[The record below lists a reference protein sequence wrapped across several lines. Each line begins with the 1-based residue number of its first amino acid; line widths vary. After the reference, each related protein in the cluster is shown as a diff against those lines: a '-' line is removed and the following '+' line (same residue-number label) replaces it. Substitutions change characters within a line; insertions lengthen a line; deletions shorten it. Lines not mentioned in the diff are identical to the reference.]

1 VAGAADGGGEVT
13 MVGAGRRAGVW
24 LWIAAVLAVLVGVAS
39 LRYLALGPAAAPAN
53 VASNAFARSG
63 VLVVH
68 AGFASVALILGA
80 FQLFPRFRARW
91 PAWHRRAGTV
101 YVVVCLIAGFAGLVL
116 AAGTSS
122 GPIAM
127 AGFGLLAIL
136 WIFFTANAWRLA
148 RARDFV
154 RHRRWMI
161 RSYALTFAAVTLRL
175 YLPAALMAQL
185 DLLVSYRAIAF
196 LCWVPNL
203 IVAELWLRR
212 DASLRTSPPLAESSR
227 TPG

>member
-1 VAGAADGGGEVT
+1 MRA
-13 MVGAGRRAGVW
+13 AGVW
-24 LWIAAVLAVLVGVAS
+24 LWIAAVLAVLIGLTS
-39 LRYLALGPAAAPAN
+39 LRYLVLGPAAAPAN
-53 VASNAFARSG
+53 IASNAFARTG

-68 AGFASVALILGA
+68 AGFASIALILGA

-101 YVVVCLIAGFAGLVL
+101 YVVACLAGGIAGLVL
-116 AAGTSS
+116 AAGSSS
-122 GPIAM
+122 GPIAV
-127 AGFGLLAIL
+127 AGFGLLAVL
-136 WIFFTANAWRLA
+136 WIGFTANAWRLA

-161 RSYALTFAAVTLRL
+161 RSYSLTFAAVTLRL

-185 DLLVSYRAIAF
+185 DGLASYRAIAF

-203 IVAELWLRR
+203 IVAELWLRQ
-212 DASLRTSPPLAESSR
+212 DPIVRTSPPSVAPAR

>member
-1 VAGAADGGGEVT
+1 MRA
-13 MVGAGRRAGVW
+13 AGVW
-24 LWIAAVLAVLVGVAS
+24 LWIAAVLAVLIGLTS
-39 LRYLALGPAAAPAN
+39 LRYLVLGPAAAPAN
-53 VASNAFARSG
+53 IASNAFARTG

-68 AGFASVALILGA
+68 AGFASIALILGA

-91 PAWHRRAGTV
+91 PAWHRRAGTF
-101 YVVVCLIAGFAGLVL
+101 YVVACLAGGIAGLVL
-116 AAGTSS
+116 AAGSSS
-122 GPIAM
+122 GPIAV
-127 AGFGLLAIL
+127 AGFGLLAVL
-136 WIFFTANAWRLA
+136 WIGFTANAWRLA

-161 RSYALTFAAVTLRL
+161 RSYSLTFAAVTLRL

-185 DLLVSYRAIAF
+185 DGLASYRAIAF

-203 IVAELWLRR
+203 IVAELWLRQ
-212 DASLRTSPPLAESSR
+212 DPIVRTSPPSVAPAR

>member
-1 VAGAADGGGEVT
+1 MARSPIRDGELK
-13 MVGAGRRAGVW
+13 MRIAGVW
-24 LWIAAVLAVLVGVAS
+24 LWIAAALSVLIGVSS
-39 LRYLALGPAAAPAN
+39 LRYLVFGLAGAPPNIMA
-53 VASNAFARSG
+53 NAFTRTGA
-63 VLVVH
+63 LIVH
-68 AGFASVALILGA
+68 ASFASVALILGA
-80 FQLFPRFRARW
+80 FQLFPRFRARR

-101 YVVVCLIAGFAGLVL
+101 YVASCLIGGTAGLVL

-136 WIFFTANAWRLA
+136 WVGFTANAWRLA

-175 YLPAALMAQL
+175 YVPAALAASL
-185 DLLVSYRAIAF
+185 DPLNSYRAISF
-196 LCWVPNL
+196 LAWVPNL

-212 DASLRTSPPLAESSR
+212 DRAVRTSPPFAAPSQ

>member
-1 VAGAADGGGEVT
+1 MT
-13 MVGAGRRAGVW
+13 MRIAGVW
-24 LWIAAVLAVLVGVAS
+24 LWIATALAVLIGVSS
-39 LRYLALGPAAAPAN
+39 LRYLVFGLAAAPPN
-53 VASNAFARSG
+53 IVSNAFARTG

-68 AGFASVALILGA
+68 AGFASLALILGA

-91 PAWHRRAGTV
+91 PVWHRRAGTV
-101 YVVVCLIAGFAGLVL
+101 YVASCLIAGIAGLAL

-127 AGFGLLAIL
+127 AGFGLLAML
-136 WIFFTANAWRLA
+136 WLACTANAWRLA
-148 RARDFV
+148 RTRDFV

-175 YLPAALMAQL
+175 YLPAALMVSL
-185 DLLVSYRAIAF
+185 DGLASYRAIAF

-212 DASLRTSPPLAESSR
+212 DPAVRTSPPSAAPAR

>member
-1 VAGAADGGGEVT
+1 MRKAGL
-13 MVGAGRRAGVW
+13 W
-24 LWIAAVLAVLVGVAS
+24 LWIAAALAVLIGISS
-39 LRYLALGPAAAPAN
+39 LRYLVFGLAAAPPN
-53 VASNAFARSG
+53 IVSNAFARTG
-63 VLVVH
+63 VLIVH

-80 FQLFPRFRARW
+80 FQLFPRLRARW

-101 YVVVCLIAGFAGLVL
+101 YVVACLAGGIAGLVL

-127 AGFGLLAIL
+127 AGFGLLAVL
-136 WIFFTANAWRLA
+136 WIGFTANAWRLA
-148 RARDFV
+148 RAHDFV

-175 YLPAALMAQL
+175 YLPMALMASL
-185 DLLVSYRAIAF
+185 DGLASYRAIAF

-212 DASLRTSPPLAESSR
+212 DRPVRTIPPFATPSQ

>member
-1 VAGAADGGGEVT
+1 
-13 MVGAGRRAGVW
+13 MRKAGVW
-24 LWIAAVLAVLVGVAS
+24 LWIAAALAVLIGVAS

-53 VASNAFARSG
+53 IASNAFARSG

-68 AGFASVALILGA
+68 AGFASAALILGA

-101 YVVVCLIAGFAGLVL
+101 YVAASLIAAVAGLVL

-127 AGFGLLAIL
+127 AGFGLLAVL
-136 WIFFTANAWRLA
+136 WIGFTANAWRLA
-148 RARDFV
+148 RAREFA

-175 YLPAALMAQL
+175 YLPVALMAGFDAL
-185 DLLVSYRAIAF
+185 ASYRAISF

-212 DASLRTSPPLAESSR
+212 DGAFRTSPPSAAPAQ